1 MSQLFARK
9 ALLQDGWSDNVRL
22 TIRAGRIEAIE
33 TGVARDDREAALGIL
48 IPGLGNAHSHA
59 FQRALAGHTEQRSP
73 AHRDTFWTWR
83 EKMYELAARVD
94 PEALTAIASQAYSEM
109 LASGYTAVAEFH
121 YLHTAP
127 GNAAD
132 DAMLAAIREAADR
145 SGIRV
150 TYVPVLYERG
160 GFDEHEIGAT

>member
-33 TGVARDDREAALGIL
+33 TGVARDDREPALGIL
-48 IPGLGNAHSHA
+48 IPGLGNGHSHA
-59 FQRALAGHTEQRSP
+59 FQRALAGRTEQRSP

-94 PEALTAIASQAYSEM
+94 PEALTAIF
-109 LASGYTAVAEFH
+109 AEWRRV
-121 YLHTAP
+121 
-127 GNAAD
+127 
-132 DAMLAAIREAADR
+132 LAAGGEARVYPSPRWTERDTDR
-145 SGIRV
+145 ILGGEHDAGFSVEQRFLGSPDVVNLPPAYV
-150 TYVPVLYERG
+150 TR
-160 GFDEHEIGAT
+160 FRRRSDAR